1 MKAFA
6 FAVLASLAVV
16 STEAGLSI
24 LSPTCTIKGKSDKSY
39 SKNDCIT
46 HKSSFQMMYKGKMQ
60 FMMGKILNLG
70 ACDADG
76 NPYGKCYRV
85 NDALFGVNPYG
96 EKINGQLFYEFL
108 KDSTG
113 CTRVEPSFG
122 FHDDGSNPT
131 KKVLLLDRGSCSFVT
146 KVRMAQVSSFL
157 MKISRNSLRVLC
169 ILSNCR
175 MLELLPPLSWTTI
188 TNTQRECS
196 WLMMALPLT
205 SQFRP

>member
-1 MKAFA
+1 
-6 FAVLASLAVV
+6 
-16 STEAGLSI
+16 
-24 LSPTCTIKGKSDKSY
+24 
-39 SKNDCIT
+39 
-46 HKSSFQMMYKGKMQ
+46 MQ

-85 NDALFGVNPYG
+85 NDALFGVKPYG
-96 EKINGQLFYEFL
+96 EKIYGQLFYEFL

-131 KKVLLLDRGSCSFVT
+131 NKVLLLDRGSCSFVT

-188 TNTQRECS
+188 TNAQRECS